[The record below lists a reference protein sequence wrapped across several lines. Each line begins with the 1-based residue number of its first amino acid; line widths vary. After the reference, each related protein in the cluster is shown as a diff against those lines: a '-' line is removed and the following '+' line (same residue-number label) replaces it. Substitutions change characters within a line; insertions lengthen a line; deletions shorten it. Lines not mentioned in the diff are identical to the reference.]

1 MDLSDKKILVI
12 GASADLAINLNEILY
27 KSGAVV
33 GFHYNKNKKA
43 LSCFIESQKIK
54 KFQKDLNCSKA
65 CYELIDKFVD
75 WAGGIDFLIQLSGDI
90 NRPVHW
96 ELLKEEDWSCDL
108 SVNMI
113 MPFFLAQRAVN
124 YMKDN
129 GGRVILMS
137 TASAA
142 HGGGSTSLA
151 YGVAKGGIEGIV
163 KRLAKD
169 CARHNIL
176 VNAIAPGFIITK
188 FHTERMKKTQKELKK
203 RIDLIPLGRAGTAQD
218 FANAV
223 IFLLSKGSSYITGQT
238 INVSGGDWL

>member
-1 MDLSDKKILVI
+1 MDMSDKKILVV
-12 GASADLAINLNEILY
+12 GSSADLAVNLNEILY

-43 LSCFIESQKIK
+43 LSGFTESQKIK
-54 KFQKDLNCSKA
+54 KFQKSLDSSNA

-75 WAGGIDFLIQLSGDI
+75 WTGGIDFLIQLSGDI

-96 ELLKEEDWSCDL
+96 ELLIEEDWSYDL

-113 MPFFLAQRAVN
+113 MPFFLAQRTVN

-129 GGRVILMS
+129 GGRIILMS

-142 HGGGSTSLA
+142 HGGGSASLA
-151 YGVAKGGIEGIV
+151 YGVAKGGIECIV

-176 VNAIAPGFIITK
+176 VNAIAPGLIITK
-188 FHTERMKKTQKELKK
+188 LHTERMKKTQEELKK
-203 RIDLIPLGRAGTAQD
+203 RIDFIPLGRAGTAQD